1 MWPSSLNIQFLL
13 PMMKLLK
20 FIEKVDVLITNN
32 TFQKINSKIKPAK
45 DKIVDCD
52 GLLLIP
58 GLINS
63 HTHIGDS
70 IAKDIALDKDPDSK
84 INPILGI
91 KQKILRETEPKKLI
105 YFMRNTVKSMLKK
118 GTTTFVDFREGGLDG
133 VLLMQKVLSN
143 TPIRSIIL
151 GRIEYYQSKD
161 QIRRNVPIPQSYQNQ
176 IDQLLKNC
184 DGIGISGSNENSD
197 SSLKQFSKIKKIRA
211 IHCAETKQSYLKS
224 KQITRKT
231 EPKRSMLLKPDFLVH
246 MTYASKSD
254 LSIASKKTRGIVVC
268 PRANASLAEGIPNVV
283 QMMEMNCNITI
294 GTDNVMINSPD
305 LFREM
310 DFLWKTTMGIHQKRI
325 EPKNIL
331 KMTTIN
337 AGKLLGKKIGCIKE
351 GYLADAVFI
360 KKNDLD
366 LDPLR
371 NPHASIVHRANEN
384 SIQAVMI
391 GGNIVHGKL

>member
-1 MWPSSLNIQFLL
+1 MILKNISILYGNN
-13 PMMKLLK
+13 LK
-20 FIEKVDVLITNN
+20 FIEKTNVLITNN
-32 TFQKINSKIKPAK
+32 IFQKINSKIKPTK

-70 IAKDIALDKDPDSK
+70 IAKDIALNKDPDSK
-84 INPILGI
+84 INPIFGI
-91 KQKILRETEPKKLI
+91 KQKILKETEPKKLI
-105 YFMRNTVKSMLKK
+105 HFMRNTVKSMLKK
-118 GTTTFVDFREGGLDG
+118 GTTTFVDFREGSLDG

-161 QIRRNVPIPQSYQNQ
+161 QIKRNTPIPQSYQNQ
-176 IDQLLKNC
+176 LELLLKNC
-184 DGIGISGSNENSD
+184 DGIGISGPNENSD

-224 KQITRKT
+224 KQTTRKT
-231 EPKRSMLLKPDFLVH
+231 EPRRSMLLKPDFLVH

-254 LSIASKKTRGIVVC
+254 LNLASKKTRGIVVC
-268 PRANASLAEGIPNVV
+268 PRANASLAEGIPNIV
-283 QMMEMNCNITI
+283 QMMKMNCNVAI

-310 DFLWKTTMGIHQKRI
+310 DFLWKVAMGIHQKRI
-325 EPKNIL
+325 DPKSIL
-331 KMTTIN
+331 KMVTVN
-337 AGKLLGKKIGCIKE
+337 AGKILGKKIGCIQE

-366 LDPLR
+366 LDPLQ
-371 NPHASIVHRANEN
+371 NPHASIVHRANEKA
-384 SIQAVMI
+384 IKAVMI
-391 GGNIVHGKL
+391 GGKIIYGKL

>member
-1 MWPSSLNIQFLL
+1 MILQNISILYGNN
-13 PMMKLLK
+13 LK
-20 FIEKVDVLITNN
+20 FIEKTNVLITNN
-32 TFQKINSKIKPAK
+32 IFQKINSKIKPTK

-70 IAKDIALDKDPDSK
+70 IAKDIALNKDPDSK
-84 INPILGI
+84 INPIFGI
-91 KQKILRETEPKKLI
+91 KQKILKETEPKKLI
-105 YFMRNTVKSMLKK
+105 HFMRNTVKSMLKK
-118 GTTTFVDFREGGLDG
+118 GTTTFVDFREGSLDG

-161 QIRRNVPIPQSYQNQ
+161 QIKRNTPIPQSYQNQ
-176 IDQLLKNC
+176 LELLLKNC
-184 DGIGISGSNENSD
+184 DGIGISGPNENSD

-224 KQITRKT
+224 KQTTRKT
-231 EPKRSMLLKPDFLVH
+231 EPRRSMLLKPDFLVH

-254 LSIASKKTRGIVVC
+254 LNLASKKTRGIVVC
-268 PRANASLAEGIPNVV
+268 PRANASLAEGIPNIV
-283 QMMEMNCNITI
+283 QMMKMNCNVAI

-310 DFLWKTTMGIHQKRI
+310 DFLWKVAMGIHQKRI
-325 EPKNIL
+325 DPKSIL
-331 KMTTIN
+331 KMVTVN
-337 AGKLLGKKIGCIKE
+337 AGKILGKKIGCIQE

-366 LDPLR
+366 LDPLQ
-371 NPHASIVHRANEN
+371 NPHASIVHRANEKA
-384 SIQAVMI
+384 IKAVMI
-391 GGNIVHGKL
+391 GGKIIYGKL

>member
-1 MWPSSLNIQFLL
+1 MILKNISILYGNN
-13 PMMKLLK
+13 LK
-20 FIEKVDVLITNN
+20 FIEKTNVLITNN

-45 DKIVDCD
+45 DKIVDCN

-84 INPILGI
+84 INPIFGI
-91 KQKILRETEPKKLI
+91 KQKILKETEPKKLI
-105 YFMRNTVKSMLKK
+105 YYMRKTVKSMLKK

-133 VLLMQKVLSN
+133 VLLMQKALSN

-151 GRIEYYQSKD
+151 GRIEYYQSKE
-161 QIRRNVPIPQSYQNQ
+161 QIKRNTPIPQSYQNQ
-176 IDQLLKNC
+176 IDTLLKDC

-197 SSLKQFSKIKKIRA
+197 SALKQFSKIKKIRA
-211 IHCAETKQSYLKS
+211 IHCAETEQSYLKS
-224 KQITRKT
+224 KQTTRKT

-246 MTYASKSD
+246 MTYTSKSD
-254 LSIASKKTRGIVVC
+254 LKFVSKKIKGIVVC

-283 QMMEMNCNITI
+283 QMMEMDCNVAI

-331 KMTTIN
+331 KMSTVN
-337 AGKLLGKKIGCIKE
+337 AGKLLDKKIGCIKE
-351 GYLADAVFI
+351 GYLADAIFI

-366 LDPLR
+366 LDPLQ
-371 NPHASIVHRANEN
+371 NPYASIVHRASEN

-391 GGNIVHGKL
+391 GGKIIHGKL